1 MRSITFTGTG
11 TGTSTGSSDTSY
23 SLSYDQNGNLTQKQ
37 NQLEPN
43 DKTTYAWDANNRLIQ
58 MNQSKT
64 ISSNIGTGTGSAGTA
79 GTSTTVLSASFSY
92 DAFGRRIQSTIT
104 QGSQAPNT
112 VQYLYEGAQ
121 ALGEIRDGKLSHRL
135 LTGLSL
141 DETIARIAVNGDG
154 NKDAANSRLYLT
166 DALNSVIAQL
176 ADDDNANIQ
185 NSYGYSPYGQSQTV
199 GPDSANNP
207 NQYTSRENDNTG
219 LYYYRARYY
228 DPVLKRFVS
237 SDPIGLAGGM
247 NTYSYVEGNP
257 LSYADPTGEIIN
269 LPGIAIGVG
278 MEVAMQAY
286 KNYSDDCDLLDI
298 DNYDLWNIGVAGA
311 VGAFVPG
318 MGNAAKG
325 LWPKW
330 APLVGKSRGPGGAIK
345 ELLGQLDRANTAN
358 RVAKVASRIEKNG
371 LVVADNLTYNAAY
384 QAGKKAISNGS
395 GNRDCTCQR

>member
-257 LSYADPTGEIIN
+257 VRDTDPHGLNPVTGAIAGAGAGSAFGPVGTVVGGIIGAGTGAWIGWNIVGPMLAKPPENANNPNGPKAPGKPGEAEGFKDPKGGENWERNPNGRGYGWKSKDGGVWCPTG
-269 LPGIAIGVG
+269 PDSGSTGDAHGGPHWDVQYPDG
-278 MEVAMQAY
+278 RH
-286 KNYSDDCDLLDI
+286 
-298 DNYDLWNIGVAGA
+298 DNIY
-311 VGAFVPG
+311 
-318 MGNAAKG
+318 
-325 LWPKW
+325 
-330 APLVGKSRGPGGAIK
+330 PGGH
-345 ELLGQLDRANTAN
+345 R
-358 RVAKVASRIEKNG
+358 R
-371 LVVADNLTYNAAY
+371 
-384 QAGKKAISNGS
+384 
-395 GNRDCTCQR
+395 

>member
-1 MRSITFTGTG
+1 
-11 TGTSTGSSDTSY
+11 
-23 SLSYDQNGNLTQKQ
+23 
-37 NQLEPN
+37 
-43 DKTTYAWDANNRLIQ
+43 

-64 ISSNIGTGTGSAGTA
+64 INSNTGTGSAGTT
-79 GTSTTVLSASFSY
+79 GTSTSTSSTVLSASFSY

-141 DETIARIAVNGDG
+141 DETIARIAINADG

-185 NSYGYSPYGQSQTV
+185 NSYAYSPYGQSQTV

-237 SDPIGLAGGM
+237 SDPIGLAGGL
-247 NTYSYVEGNP
+247 NTYSYVRGSP
-257 LSYADPTGEIIN
+257 VIFADPNGLDVTISFNGSAASGAGHVGISVNSPNTVGQRPQVGQSSIALALGIN
-269 LPGIAIGVG
+269 VPGQI
-278 MEVAMQAY
+278 
-286 KNYSDDCDLLDI
+286 SLDPVPDARINIPLEARQDHLVQQCI
-298 DNYDLWNIGVAGA
+298 DQRTREQQDYNLYENNCAQFVQQCLKVAGVPA
-311 VGAFVPG
+311 VDTKYPRILFNDLRRRNRGA
-318 MGNAAKG
+318 
-325 LWPKW
+325 
-330 APLVGKSRGPGGAIK
+330 R
-345 ELLGQLDRANTAN
+345 
-358 RVAKVASRIEKNG
+358 
-371 LVVADNLTYNAAY
+371 
-384 QAGKKAISNGS
+384 
-395 GNRDCTCQR
+395 